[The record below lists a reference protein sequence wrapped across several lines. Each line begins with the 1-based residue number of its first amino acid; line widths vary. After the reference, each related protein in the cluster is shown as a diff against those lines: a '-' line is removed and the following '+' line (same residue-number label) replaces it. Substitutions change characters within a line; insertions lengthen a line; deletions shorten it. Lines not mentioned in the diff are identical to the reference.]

1 IAEAVE
7 RSLGDAARSGA
18 GESYPLIGVKV
29 RVVAATYREEEA
41 TDLAFEVAAA
51 RALEAAAERAKRVV
65 LEPVMRVEIRTPNEF
80 VGPVLGDLNSRGASI
95 DGTAPLDAAFTQLSA
110 TVPLAE
116 MFGYVG
122 TLRSLTQ
129 GRASHSMEP
138 TGYRPVPPDVAKKL
152 LL

>member
-1 IAEAVE
+1 
-7 RSLGDAARSGA
+7 
-18 GESYPLIGVKV
+18 
-29 RVVAATYREEEA
+29 VAAS
-41 TDLAFEVAAA
+41 
-51 RALEAAAERAKRVV
+51 RALETAVEKAGRLV
-65 LEPVMRVEIRTPNEF
+65 LEPVMRVDIRTPNEY
-80 VGPVLGDLNSRGASI
+80 VGPVLGDLNSRGATI
-95 DGTAPLDAAFTQLSA
+95 EGTEPVDAGATQILA

-138 TGYRPVPPDVAKKL
+138 TGYRPVSPEVAKRL

>member
-1 IAEAVE
+1 M
-7 RSLGDAARSGA
+7 
-18 GESYPLIGVKV
+18 IGVRV
-29 RVVAATYREEEA
+29 RVVAATFREEES
-41 TDLAFEVAAA
+41 TELAFEMAAS
-51 RALEAAAERAKRVV
+51 RALEAAAEKGHRLV
-65 LEPVMRVEIRTPNEF
+65 LEPVMRVEIRTPNEY

-95 DGTAPLDAAFTQLSA
+95 LVTEPLDAAFTELAA

-138 TGYRPVPPDVAKKL
+138 SGYRPVPPDVAKRL